1 MLFPIATGLGIGY
14 ILTSVF
20 LFSLGLL
27 YYIDFRYKY
36 AKASIYYTYLILGV
50 IVLLIFLLLL
60 LKTAKT
66 IINISFFGLSKEVA
80 YKYLVFGIIWGVITF
95 PFIVRKLKSIIF
107 RDN

>member
-14 ILTSVF
+14 ILTSIF

-36 AKASIYYTYLILGV
+36 AKAITYYSYLIFCVFL
-50 IVLLIFLLLL
+50 LLIFLLFL
-60 LKTAKT
+60 LKIAKT

-95 PFIVRKLKSIIF
+95 PFLARKLQSIYIK
-107 RDN
+107 R